1 MLLGGIAHVRSV
13 PGLWDVVLT
22 WRVLFGI
29 WAMKSTQSS
38 KLLSVVTDARDLPV
52 KDSESDGDNA
62 VEE

>member
-1 MLLGGIAHVRSV
+1 MLLGDIAHVRSV
-13 PGLWDVVLT
+13 PGLWDVVPT

-38 KLLSVVTDARDLPV
+38 KLLSVVTDASDLPV
-52 KDSESDGDNA
+52 TDSESDGA

>member
-13 PGLWDVVLT
+13 PGLWDAVPT
-22 WRVLFGI
+22 WRVSLGI

-52 KDSESDGDNA
+52 TDIESDGDNA

>member
-13 PGLWDVVLT
+13 PGLWDAVPT
-22 WRVLFGI
+22 WRVLLGI

-38 KLLSVVTDARDLPV
+38 KLLSVVTDARDLPAT
-52 KDSESDGDNA
+52 DIESDNA